1 MKKKLCALLLGITIA
16 FTMPLSVLATEGEV
30 IKTGTQER
38 AIENEVDVDEDI
50 KEDIEAEIPEEI
62 EEITINSV
70 EDFLQ
75 FSENCKLDTWS
86 VNKRVTLNA
95 DISLL

>member
-1 MKKKLCALLLGITIA
+1 MKKKLCALLFGINLA
-16 FTMPLSVLATEGEV
+16 FVMPLSAFATEGEV

-50 KEDIEAEIPEEI
+50 KEDIEAEISEKI
-62 EEITINSV
+62 EEINISSV
-70 EDFLQ
+70 EDFLK

-86 VNKRVTLNA
+86 VNKRV
-95 DISLL
+95 I